1 MGGFTPY
8 EKANTLCISVLQNH
22 SPIPSSEEDMT
33 CSHAS
38 PKYKASTST
47 THFLPTLAVRSLPD
61 VTHQENREPGNG
73 ERGTDKQDREG
84 YRHFPY
90 NIIDIQYYNTNT
102 PTAKI
107 TEPRGLR
114 GSHWNADRVSSGIS
128 NYAIQEF
135 RRSYAALMCSCL
147 KRFFLR
153 VDQF

>member
-61 VTHQENREPGNG
+61 VTHQELKVHQRPIFILTLYVRKSEECHRGSESRCSKSFG
-73 ERGTDKQDREG
+73 ERCALQGPPEG
-84 YRHFPY
+84 VLSPNSPISPRLVSDVPCRAL
-90 NIIDIQYYNTNT
+90 YYGWFHQTILNNCT
-102 PTAKI
+102 
-107 TEPRGLR
+107 
-114 GSHWNADRVSSGIS
+114 
-128 NYAIQEF
+128 
-135 RRSYAALMCSCL
+135 
-147 KRFFLR
+147 
-153 VDQF
+153 